1 MFNLNTR
8 QDTGGAGGNGGQQ
21 LPGAHVS
28 LQQLGVLFK
37 SDRGEAVEAVRDFS
51 VEIEPGDFVCLIG
64 PSGCGKSTVL
74 NVIAGFVD
82 ATNGS
87 AQVDGQEIRQ
97 PSPERGVV
105 FQDYALF
112 PWLTV
117 LENAGFGLK
126 MQRVDK
132 KTRQQVAQEKIEQV
146 HLRGFESKY
155 PHELSGGM
163 KQRVGIARILA
174 SNPRVMLMD
183 EPFGALDAQTRE
195 LMQELLLEVWK
206 QHQATVVFVTHD
218 LDEAI
223 FLSDKIILMSARPG
237 TVKEIYENPLPRPR
251 ELDIYTSPEFMDLKR
266 RLNASLRDEIAAAME
281 VPR

>member
-8 QDTGGAGGNGGQQ
+8 QDTGGAGGNGRQKQ
-21 LPGAHVS
+21 PGAHVS

-117 LENAGFGLK
+117 LDNAGFGLK

-132 KTRQQVAQEKIEQV
+132 QTRRQIAQEKIEQV

-195 LMQELLLEVWK
+195 LMQELLLEVWE
-206 QHQATVVFVTHD
+206 QDQTTVIFVTHD

-223 FLSDKIILMSARPG
+223 FLSDKIILISARPG
-237 TVKEIYENPLPRPR
+237 MVKEIYENPLDRPR
-251 ELDIYTSPEFMDLKR
+251 DLD
-266 RLNASLRDEIAAAME
+266 
-281 VPR
+281 V